1 MSDYSLREQFIDSG
15 VIQPTRD
22 PSLVLMPV
30 RLPPDAVVLRLD
42 DLGRAAAQVHMREGR
57 FGAVEV
63 RIDRDRR
70 AERRP
75 WVTR

>member
-1 MSDYSLREQFIDSG
+1 MSDYSLRDQLIDSG
-15 VIQPTRD
+15 VIRPAGDPTRT
-22 PSLVLMPV
+22 LMPA
-30 RLPPDAVVLRLD
+30 RLPAGAPILRLD
-42 DLGRAAAQVHMREGR
+42 ETGRAAAKVHMREGR

-63 RIDRDRR
+63 RLDRDRR